1 MSTLFGFGDITN
13 GDLRPCYI
21 NGGKDTNTKALFHC
35 WCSLVDMG
43 RTDIGAI
50 VELEDG
56 TVTLIHPQSIKFSDE
71 AFSKYCWNERGTK

>member
-1 MSTLFGFGDITN
+1 MSTLFGFGDITK

-21 NGGKDTNTKALFHC
+21 ICNDGKVKALFHC
-35 WCSLVDMG
+35 WCSLVDI
-43 RTDIGAI
+43 RTIDIGAV

-56 TVTLIHPQSIKFSDE
+56 TVTLIHPQSIEFSDD